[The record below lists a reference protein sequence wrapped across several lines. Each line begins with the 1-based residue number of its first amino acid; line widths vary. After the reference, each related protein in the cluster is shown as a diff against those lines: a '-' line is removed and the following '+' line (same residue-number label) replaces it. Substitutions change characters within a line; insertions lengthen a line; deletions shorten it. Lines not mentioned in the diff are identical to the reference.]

1 MSKIIHNGLQA
12 KIKKGVIKTIEG
24 QKPFAYVASVS
35 DGIAVIFNYIIKDYY
50 IIFMEAHSFPE
61 GLAITDS
68 EKMIIGSAEATN
80 HIESI
85 INDTHV
91 LANYGMMSLKQKQR
105 MDALL
110 SQYYILNDTALIDL
124 IREGEEYDA

>member
-12 KIKKGVIKTIEG
+12 KIKKGMIKTIEG
-24 QKPFAYVASVS
+24 QKPFSYVASVS
-35 DGIAVIFNYIIKDYY
+35 DGVAVIFNYIIKDYSL
-50 IIFMEAHSFPE
+50 IFMEAHSFPE
-61 GLAITDS
+61 GLAVTDS

-85 INDTHV
+85 INDTHTLV
-91 LANYGMMSLKQKQR
+91 NYDMMSLKQKQH

-110 SQYYILNDTALIDL
+110 SQYYTLNDTALIEL
-124 IREGEEYDA
+124 IRERM